1 MYDPDPAFIR
11 RVEVSSSTV
20 QSRSRFS
27 NSRYFQVY
35 RSTNPGLGVR
45 VYFMIYQDSVEE
57 QKYLSGLRKE
67 KDAFERLI
75 REKAVR
81 ELEYRHPTDRR

>member
-1 MYDPDPAFIR
+1 M
-11 RVEVSSSTV
+11 
-20 QSRSRFS
+20 
-27 NSRYFQVY
+27 Y

-75 REKAVR
+75 REKAVSR
-81 ELEYRHPTDRR
+81 LGIKAVRLRRFDRFDSLAENAYTYQHSSTSTAQPGEPGSNH

>member
-11 RVEVSSSTV
+11 RVEVSLSTV
-20 QSRSRFS
+20 QSRSGFS

>member
-1 MYDPDPAFIR
+1 
-11 RVEVSSSTV
+11 
-20 QSRSRFS
+20 
-27 NSRYFQVY
+27 
-35 RSTNPGLGVR
+35 
-45 VYFMIYQDSVEE
+45 MIYQDSVEE